1 MEDHDNL
8 RENMGRKAS
17 TIAITGNIFL
27 TIFNFVVGTFSG
39 SNALIAESAHTLSDV
54 LTSLI
59 AFIGFKIGMKPA
71 DEDHQY
77 GHGRAEPLVG
87 LLIVIF
93 LIFVAYEILSGVY
106 IKLSSGNPLV
116 APDMIAAGMAIVGI
130 VTNIVLTK
138 YLLSIGEKIRSP
150 AIIADGHHQK
160 VDIFSCVAILVGVI
174 GSQLGYT
181 FLDPLVA
188 ILIAMIVI
196 KTAIQ
201 IGVDNVNTLMGK
213 LPSKEIIKEIE
224 NASMEVLGVKGIHGI
239 KIDPMGPYCSAVLH
253 IELRGDLK
261 LKDAHIIAHNV
272 ESEILNNV
280 SLIKMVTVHVCP
292 HEEECDVK

>member
-188 ILIAMIVI
+188 ILIAVIVI

>member
-1 MEDHDNL
+1 
-8 RENMGRKAS
+8 MGRKAS

-188 ILIAMIVI
+188 ILIAVIVI